1 MQAYIDN
8 LSNDVQEIF
17 HNYIYI
23 NLNTICNESQCY
35 SEDDKN
41 VQFYVKKYEILEM
54 PFILSINTNI
64 NNYSELIK
72 YNDFINKIFKN
83 EIKLYNIDYKLVG
96 FVTHSLLSS
105 ILLPILKIIMK
116 CI

>member
-1 MQAYIDN
+1 MYYIINHFCTGNCKFKNQLKEYNLFSSYYIDIPLQAYLDN

-41 VQFYVKKYEILEM
+41 VQFYIKNMKY
-54 PFILSINTNI
+54 
-64 NNYSELIK
+64 
-72 YNDFINKIFKN
+72 
-83 EIKLYNIDYKLVG
+83 
-96 FVTHSLLSS
+96 
-105 ILLPILKIIMK
+105 
-116 CI
+116 